1 MFRLYFPLIGIFC
14 IGIALAQTP
23 IHSATSEELIEK
35 LNPNSVSNSSPV
47 RTRGLRNLTPEVREK
62 PNVDL
67 VINFEFDSAKLLAES
82 KPLLDNLAKAIKSDQ
97 LRNLS
102 FVVEGHTDVKGTPSY
117 NLKLSDQRASSVVQ
131 YLSTHGVERG
141 RLKAVGKGSTELFSP
156 DQPEAAENRRV
167 KISLGS

>member
-1 MFRLYFPLIGIFC
+1 
-14 IGIALAQTP
+14 
-23 IHSATSEELIEK
+23 
-35 LNPNSVSNSSPV
+35 
-47 RTRGLRNLTPEVREK
+47 LRNLTPEVREK

-67 VINFEFDSAKLLAES
+67 VINFEFNSAKLLTES

-102 FVVEGHTDVKGTPSY
+102 FVVEGHTDIKGTPAY

-131 YLSTHGVERG
+131 YLTNQGVEKN
-141 RLKAVGKGSTELFSP
+141 RLKAIGKGSSELLIP

>member
-1 MFRLYFPLIGIFC
+1 MFRLYIFLIGILC
-14 IGIALAQTP
+14 ISISFAQAP
-23 IHSATSEELIEK
+23 LQSATPEELIEK
-35 LNPNSVSNSSPV
+35 LNPNSVSNSSPI

-67 VINFEFDSAKLLAES
+67 VINFEFNSAKLLTES

-102 FVVEGHTDVKGTPSY
+102 FVVEGHTDIKGTPAY

-131 YLSTHGVERG
+131 YLTNQGVEKN
-141 RLKAVGKGSTELFSP
+141 RLKAIGKGSTELLIP